1 MCLHVWLQYVSVFP
15 DVVILLVRTPLW
27 NDSWKPTPCLCFVL
41 FFFVYC
47 ELRTNGKLI
56 NIIIII
62 IIILYFL
69 QMFFIVILKSNSALS
84 KTPKTL
90 CM

>member
-1 MCLHVWLQYVSVFP
+1 MTVENLHHVCV
-15 DVVILLVRTPLW
+15 
-27 NDSWKPTPCLCFVL
+27 
-41 FFFVYC
+41 FFVYC
-47 ELRTNGKLI
+47 ELQTNSKLI
-56 NIIIII
+56 NIIIIII